1 MTHSMSKF
9 NKKCPKMD
17 CIPGHAQA
25 LEIYLARITWNVN
38 KVFLKFKDYIAQ
50 EQYKLT
56 S

>member
-1 MTHSMSKF
+1 MTHLMSKF
-9 NKKCPKMD
+9 NKNVPKW
-17 CIPGHAQA
+17 IPGHAQA
-25 LEIYLARITWNVN
+25 REIYLARITWNVN